1 MRTYHIRQFAFRF
14 FGHSIFLAFGIVYMY
29 PFLWMIASSL
39 KTKSE
44 FFKNGLSLFPQQA
57 RWNNYAEAWAS
68 AKFNIYFSN
77 TLFVSIMST
86 ALIILITSMAGYVLA
101 KKKFPGKSI
110 LVGIMLATLFLPR
123 GYTIIPIF
131 EIVKTFNLLNTL
143 WAVIIV
149 NVGTSVVFNTFLF
162 AGYFVT
168 LPKELED
175 SATLDGAN
183 FPQVYL
189 HIAVPFALPII
200 GTVMLFE
207 FIDSWNSFFIP
218 LVFTL
223 GRPELRTLAVGMYA
237 FVGENSTDWT
247 LLCAAATISLLP
259 ILVLFLFL
267 QRIIVNGIAG
277 AIKG

>member
-1 MRTYHIRQFAFRF
+1 MKTYHIRQFAFRV

-44 FFKNGLSLFPQQA
+44 FFKNGLSLFSQQV

-68 AKFNIYFSN
+68 AKFSIYFSN

-101 KKKFPGKSI
+101 RKKFPGKRV

-131 EIVKTFNLLNTL
+131 EIVKAFNLLNTL

-189 HIAVPFALPII
+189 HIAI
-200 GTVMLFE
+200 
-207 FIDSWNSFFIP
+207 
-218 LVFTL
+218 
-223 GRPELRTLAVGMYA
+223 R
-237 FVGENSTDWT
+237 
-247 LLCAAATISLLP
+247 
-259 ILVLFLFL
+259 
-267 QRIIVNGIAG
+267 
-277 AIKG
+277 